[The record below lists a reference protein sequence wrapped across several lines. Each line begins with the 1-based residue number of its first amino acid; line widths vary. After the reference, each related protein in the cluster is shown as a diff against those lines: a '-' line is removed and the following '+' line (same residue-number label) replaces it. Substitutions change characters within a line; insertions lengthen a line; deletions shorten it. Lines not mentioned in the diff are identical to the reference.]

1 MASTGYIL
9 NKVRMS
15 IDTGSLGRLIVTV
28 GTPALIFSTLT
39 SPDLPPI
46 SVTAT
51 VLAALLMVCIA
62 AVLGTVFL
70 LLLRQPIRSF
80 LPSLSL
86 PNSGNVGLPVVLLAF
101 GQEGLAIG
109 VSVFFMIAI
118 LQYTLVP
125 ACMDDEINLKRI
137 ASEPLIYAL
146 IAVCL
151 FRGFDIDPHPVLL
164 QTTSIL
170 GGMVIPV
177 MVILLGYSLADLEVS
192 DIRLSVILAI
202 ARLSIGV
209 LTGYLIILSLG
220 LSGVQAGAM
229 FLMASMPCAIVIYI
243 FALRYNCAP
252 RRIAGM
258 TVAST
263 FLTFVSLPAL
273 LWVAFGIRD
282 GSDPILRFF
291 AL

>member
-1 MASTGYIL
+1 
-9 NKVRMS
+9 MS

>member
-1 MASTGYIL
+1 
-9 NKVRMS
+9 MS

-28 GTPALIFSTLT
+28 GTPALIFSTRT

-125 ACMDDEINLKRI
+125 ACMDAEINLKRI

-151 FRGFDIDPHPVLL
+151 FRGFGIDPHPVLL

-229 FLMASMPCAIVIYI
+229 FLMASMPCAIVIYV